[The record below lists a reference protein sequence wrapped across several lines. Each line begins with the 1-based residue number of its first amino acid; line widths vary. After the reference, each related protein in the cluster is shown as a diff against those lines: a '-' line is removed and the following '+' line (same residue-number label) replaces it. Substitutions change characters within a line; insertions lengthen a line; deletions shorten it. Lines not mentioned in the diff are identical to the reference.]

1 MTSILNELM
10 IAWVMGTLA
19 AAAGACQRK
28 PDILGI
34 AAAAAVV
41 EEPGAGLAE
50 AAGSWRRYRCNDV
63 TMTSLVVMTSQ
74 VAMTSLVVMTSS
86 VAMP

>member
-10 IAWVMGTLA
+10 IAWVMTT
-19 AAAGACQRK
+19 
-28 PDILGI
+28 
-34 AAAAAVV
+34 
-41 EEPGAGLAE
+41 LAE

-63 TMTSLVVMTSQ
+63 TKTSLVVMTSQ